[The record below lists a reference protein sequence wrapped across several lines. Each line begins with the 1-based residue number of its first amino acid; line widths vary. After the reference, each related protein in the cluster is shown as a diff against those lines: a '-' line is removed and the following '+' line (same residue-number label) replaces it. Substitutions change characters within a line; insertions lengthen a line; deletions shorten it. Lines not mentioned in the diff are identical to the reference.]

1 MLVLTRQVDE
11 AIVVDGDIRITVVDL
26 RNGKVRIG
34 IDAPP
39 DVLILREE
47 LIGQEP
53 GRQQQQR
60 RGRRR

>member
-11 AIVVDGDIRITVVDL
+11 AIVVDGDIRITVIDL
-26 RNGKVRIG
+26 RADKVRIG

-53 GRQQQQR
+53 GRQAYR
-60 RGRRR
+60 RKGRRR

>member
-1 MLVLTRQVDE
+1 
-11 AIVVDGDIRITVVDL
+11 VVDL